1 MATYLTL
8 ASALARAKERAN
20 ASDAADDFLTELL
33 GMSTG
38 TAGETTHYR
47 PFICAA
53 RWLEQNRRDQTVAEG
68 DGAKFTG
75 QSKPIRSLYDLQ
87 LAYDRANNLTI
98 PEGWEVPIELT
109 SLCEAPCSHTAPS
122 SSYRFGTSSFTSK
135 ARP

>member
-1 MATYLTL
+1 MATYL
-8 ASALARAKERAN
+8 ALTAALTRAKERAS

-33 GMSTG
+33 QMSAG
-38 TAGETTHYR
+38 TAGEIVHYR

-75 QSKPIRSLYDLQ
+75 QSKPIRSLYDTQ
-87 LAYDRANNLTI
+87 LSYDRANNLTI

-122 SSYRFGTSSFTSK
+122 SSHRFGTGSFTSK
-135 ARP
+135 VRP